1 MNAKENFS
9 IFRHWKTNGHVLFLI
24 LLQIVFIVLFALF
37 VVYDPTAESSAIP
50 KGTYY
55 LKNEI
60 DCSYILQDQI
70 IKHKNG
76 TESNV
81 KTKVKNTY
89 TSEQGQQILGNYPGK
104 HLKVKV
110 DGLVTLIKI
119 ILNSLNKFA
128 LTAGIGKLI
137 QIIPNF
143 HFSFPRC
150 PRYDL
155 YWHWIFDDFFEKIRS
170 FSCIPQYVDS
180 CGMSSMGTFGL
191 WMDAFTLWKNLF

>member
-9 IFRHWKTNGHVLFLI
+9 LFRHWKTNGHVLVLI
-24 LLQIVFIVLFALF
+24 FLQIIFIVLFALF

-60 DCSYILQDQI
+60 DCSYIMEDQI

-104 HLKVKV
+104 HLKVE
-110 DGLVTLIKI
+110 VTVTQTKI
-119 ILNSLNKFA
+119 IITK
-128 LTAGIGKLI
+128 
-137 QIIPNF
+137 
-143 HFSFPRC
+143 
-150 PRYDL
+150 
-155 YWHWIFDDFFEKIRS
+155 
-170 FSCIPQYVDS
+170 
-180 CGMSSMGTFGL
+180 
-191 WMDAFTLWKNLF
+191 

>member
-24 LLQIVFIVLFALF
+24 LLQIIFIVLFALF

-76 TESNV
+76 TESNI

-119 ILNSLNKFA
+119 ISNSLNKFA

-137 QIIPNF
+137 K
-143 HFSFPRC
+143 
-150 PRYDL
+150 
-155 YWHWIFDDFFEKIRS
+155 KIS
-170 FSCIPQYVDS
+170 Y
-180 CGMSSMGTFGL
+180 
-191 WMDAFTLWKNLF
+191 